1 MAARLNHRIHAA
13 EVHRYFRRIL
23 VGLSTMKGDFSKMRK
38 EDSDMIEKIFDSER
52 VGCAYLYPRDG
63 GARQDSMISTTPE
76 NIANYIGSHMYD
88 AQKIIITDM
97 CDRLV
102 LNTCGCFI
110 DSCPDQK
117 LCRDIIP
124 FLAPIQMGEKE
135 AGEVLEVSMDV
146 ANEYFAA
153 EDEAVTMAEMGMQ

>member
-1 MAARLNHRIHAA
+1 MLNYRIHAA

-38 EDSDMIEKIFDSER
+38 EDNDMIEKIFDSER

-63 GARQDSMISTTPE
+63 GARQDSMISTAPE

-88 AQKIIITDM
+88 AQKIVITDV

-110 DSCPDQK
+110 DRCPDQK
-117 LCRDIIP
+117 FCRDIIP

-135 AGEVLEVSMDV
+135 TGEVLEVSMEV

-153 EDEAVTMAEMGMQ
+153 EDEAVTMAEIGMQ

>member
-1 MAARLNHRIHAA
+1 
-13 EVHRYFRRIL
+13 
-23 VGLSTMKGDFSKMRK
+23 MRK
-38 EDSDMIEKIFDSER
+38 EDSDMIAKIYDSER
-52 VGCAYLYPRDG
+52 VGYGYLYPVDG

-88 AQKIIITDM
+88 AQKIVITDM

-117 LCRDIIP
+117 LCKDIIP
-124 FLAPIQMGEKE
+124 FLAPIQMGEKKAE
-135 AGEVLEVSMDV
+135 EVLGVSMEV
-146 ANEYFAA
+146 ANEYFAE
-153 EDEAVTMAEMGMQ
+153 EDEAVTMAEIGMQ